1 MPEATPA
8 IEIDFVEARKDPH
21 PLLHRLRDEDP
32 VHWLDS
38 MGIWLVTRYDDVKML
53 FSDSRVSADQRTWQ
67 HYTPPPENS
76 YMRWIDDHGL
86 MAVSPKE
93 HTRQRK
99 LLASGFTPRGVARM
113 QDQIKEVVERYGE
126 PLKERSGIVD
136 IMAEFTTPI
145 PNAVISQI
153 TGVAAPGEA
162 EHRFSRL
169 AQETIQGFFGFVS
182 DEIKARAEQSYG
194 ELAGWVRDTIL
205 ARRLEPRADLIS
217 DLVEAREG
225 SDRLS
230 DDNIVAQVTALIA
243 AGSETTATGGML
255 SITTLLDHPEAL
267 ERVRADRKLIPQAVS
282 EILRY
287 GFGGISG
294 MRRFASEDFEL
305 HGKSIRKGQ
314 MLLLSLGG
322 ASHDPRVYPNPDRFD
337 LDRNPQNLMTFGSGP
352 HFCLGANLARGE
364 LECMIDSAL
373 DFLPPGAT
381 FLRSQAELQTIGL
394 FDRPMTC
401 PVDFGSGR

>member
-1 MPEATPA
+1 MPHTANA
-8 IEIDFVEARKDPH
+8 IEIDFVEARKDPY

-32 VHWLDS
+32 VHWLEG

-53 FSDSRVSADQRTWQ
+53 FSDTRVSADQRTWEF
-67 HYTPPPENS
+67 YVAPPEGS

-93 HTRQRK
+93 HTRQRR

-113 QDQIKEVVERYGE
+113 QGQIKEVVERFGA
-126 PLKERSGIVD
+126 PLRGRSGVVD
-136 IMAEFTTPI
+136 IMKEFTTPI

-162 EHRFSRL
+162 EHRFSQL

-182 DEIKARAEQSYG
+182 DEIKVRAERSYG
-194 ELAGWVRDTIL
+194 ELAGWVRETIE
-205 ARRLEPRADLIS
+205 ARRQSPRADLIS
-217 DLVEAREG
+217 DLVAARDG

-230 DDNIVAQVTALIA
+230 DDNIVAQVTALLA

-255 SITTLLDHPEAL
+255 SITTLLEHPDAL
-267 ERVRADRKLIPQAVS
+267 ERVRADRKLIPQTVS

-294 MRRFASEDFEL
+294 MRRFAAEDFEL
-305 HGKSIRKGQ
+305 HGRKIRKGQ

-322 ASHDPRVYPNPDRFD
+322 ASHDPRVYPDPERFD
-337 LDRNPQNLMTFGSGP
+337 IDRNPQNLMTFGSGP

-364 LECMIDSAL
+364 LECMIDAAL
-373 DFLPPGAT
+373 DFLPEGAA
-381 FLRSQAELQTIGL
+381 FLRSEAEVQTIGM

-401 PVDFGSGR
+401 PVDFGSRG